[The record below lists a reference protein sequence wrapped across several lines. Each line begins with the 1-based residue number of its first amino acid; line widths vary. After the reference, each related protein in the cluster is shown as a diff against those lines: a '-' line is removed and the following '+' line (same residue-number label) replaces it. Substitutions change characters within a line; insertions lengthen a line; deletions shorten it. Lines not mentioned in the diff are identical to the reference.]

1 MKFFH
6 PLDNP
11 QIRVI
16 SLGAG
21 VQSSVLAL
29 MADQEILGPRPDVA
43 IFADTGGSLK
53 VFTITWSG

>member
-11 QIRVI
+11 QLRVL

-21 VQSSVLAL
+21 VQSSVVAL
-29 MADQEILGPRPDVA
+29 MADQEVFGPKPDIA
-43 IFADTGGSLK
+43 IFEDTG
-53 VFTITWSG
+53 